1 MEGTNVGGSFE
12 DAWRQIKGGITR
24 AALSVM
30 GEWILMIVSLVQRPH
45 LPPPLSDDSCWNLW
59 GSHNKWPGPPQHSPF
74 SKTVWL
80 CISDSLI
87 QLHGGSRETHVLRKP
102 SKERPLGQ
110 ISELQMISVR
120 SDWNYTASYSS
131 ENRTFEGATWKCSFT
146 DFRKVSFGFF
156 SVHQEWKTMSQAR
169 AGTRFVL
176 VKFARGEFFH
186 L

>member
-1 MEGTNVGGSFE
+1 MGGSFE

-30 GEWILMIVSLVQRPH
+30 GEWILMIVPLVQRPH
-45 LPPPLSDDSCWNLW
+45 LPTPPLSDDSCWNLW

-74 SKTVWL
+74 SKTVCL
-80 CISDSLI
+80 CISDSLMR
-87 QLHGGSRETHVLRKP
+87 LRGGSRETHVLRKS

-110 ISELQMISVR
+110 ISELQVISVR
-120 SDWNYTASYSS
+120 SDWNYTASYIQVKSQLLK
-131 ENRTFEGATWKCSFT
+131 ELRG
-146 DFRKVSFGFF
+146 
-156 SVHQEWKTMSQAR
+156 SVASQISGKSVLFLFLSAHQEWKTMSQAR